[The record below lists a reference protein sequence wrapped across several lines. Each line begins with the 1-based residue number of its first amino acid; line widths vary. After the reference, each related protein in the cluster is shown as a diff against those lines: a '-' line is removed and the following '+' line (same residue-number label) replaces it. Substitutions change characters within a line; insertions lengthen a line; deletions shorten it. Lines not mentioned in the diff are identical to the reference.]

1 MILYQKEVVA
11 LKVLFYRYKN
21 ICEPDVIA
29 AFKELGLTV
38 AEMEHKAHTFKESVL
53 SISEYLQHYPV
64 DFVFSINFFPA
75 LSEVCNVFHLRYLS
89 WSADCPVFEY
99 YTPSVK
105 NIWNRIFLFDR
116 EQYNKISPLN
126 PDRVFHLPL
135 AANPVSKERLFRNTP
150 TSVFSKYRSDVSFVG
165 SLYTE
170 MCPYDKISGIPDYLK
185 GYLDG
190 LMSAQEKVYG
200 GYFIDALLT
209 DNIIAECKKYIPD
222 FYQPFPGSCL
232 TDQEI
237 LSSLYLDAKISAN
250 DRLSTMRLLGSY
262 FCVDLY
268 TGSSTSDLP
277 MVRNKGLANTFTE
290 MPLVFHESRINLNI
304 TSKSI
309 RSGLPLRI
317 FDILSCQGFVL
328 TNYQSE
334 IDNCFD
340 IGADL
345 EVYSSTDELLEK
357 SRYYLTHENE
367 RAEIAYHGWE
377 TLKKYH
383 TYMHRLTEMLT
394 KAFL

>member
-1 MILYQKEVVA
+1 
-11 LKVLFYRYKN
+11 
-21 ICEPDVIA
+21 
-29 AFKELGLTV
+29 
-38 AEMEHKAHTFKESVL
+38 
-53 SISEYLQHYPV
+53 
-64 DFVFSINFFPA
+64 
-75 LSEVCNVFHLRYLS
+75 
-89 WSADCPVFEY
+89 
-99 YTPSVK
+99 
-105 NIWNRIFLFDR
+105 
-116 EQYNKISPLN
+116 
-126 PDRVFHLPL
+126 
-135 AANPVSKERLFRNTP
+135 
-150 TSVFSKYRSDVSFVG
+150 
-165 SLYTE
+165 
-170 MCPYDKISGIPDYLK
+170 
-185 GYLDG
+185 
-190 LMSAQEKVYG
+190 
-200 GYFIDALLT
+200 
-209 DNIIAECKKYIPD
+209 
-222 FYQPFPGSCL
+222 
-232 TDQEI
+232 
-237 LSSLYLDAKISAN
+237 
-250 DRLSTMRLLGSY
+250 MRLLGSY